1 MSERLSAIGPDGAT
15 AEIAV
20 GGKSYRIVLPHAG
33 TDYIQKKLLA
43 ERQPYE
49 RDMLEDIGRRV
60 RPGDLV
66 VDIGANVGN
75 HTIYLAAVAGCKVV
89 AFEPNGELCQAIA
102 ASAAENALGDRVRVH
117 NKALGAHPGRAR
129 FATERPENL
138 GAQRLAL
145 EDGGIEVVRLD
156 DVELPGPARVL
167 KIDVE
172 GMEDQVL
179 AGAVALLR
187 RDRPLVYAECQRE
200 PDFRKV
206 SRCLEAIDYGY
217 WDTFNATPTHLFL
230 PNEAVSAE
238 RRANRV
244 LSLLVSQ
251 QYKLGQQGLALKKLQ
266 PAKAASE
273 PFGAPSV
280 RA

>member
-1 MSERLSAIGPDGAT
+1 MSPDGAT
-15 AEIAV
+15 AEIVV
-20 GGKSYRIVLPHAG
+20 GGRSYRMVLPHAG

-49 RDMLEDIGRRV
+49 LEMLEDMGRRV
-60 RPGDLV
+60 RPDDLV

-75 HTIYLAAVAGCKVV
+75 HTMYLAAIAGCKVV
-89 AFEPNGELCQAIA
+89 AFEPNGQLCEAIA
-102 ASAAENALGDRVRVH
+102 ASAAENALADRVQIH
-117 NKALGAHPGRAR
+117 NKALGAQPGRAR

-145 EDGGIEVVRLD
+145 HDGDIEIVRLD
-156 DVELPGPARVL
+156 DVALPGPARVL

-179 AGAVALLR
+179 AGAIGLLK
-187 RDRPLVYAECQRE
+187 RDRPLVYAECQKE

-206 SRCLEAIDYGY
+206 CRCLEAIDYGY
-217 WDTFNATPTHLFL
+217 WDTFNATPTHLFM
-230 PNEAVSAE
+230 PNEAVSADQ
-238 RRANRV
+238 RVNRM
-244 LSLLVSQ
+244 LSMLVSQ
-251 QYKLGQQGLALKKLQ
+251 QYKLGQHWLALKKLQ
-266 PAKAASE
+266 PARLAADSSRV
-273 PFGAPSV
+273 PSA